1 MMDEPSRLPRRERT
15 AAARL
20 DLPVR
25 GWAIRGEEADMH
37 AAPAAVLK
45 HATGWSIA
53 WSILLILFGIFALAL
68 PWATTFAFAMIV
80 GWLLVFSGAVQVI
93 HAFQSKGIGHIV
105 WKLFVA
111 ALYVAIGFYFL
122 AYPLMGLVTMTLV
135 LAFFFFGEGLMDI
148 VEYIQN
154 RRLTGAGWILVDGI
168 VTLILGVMI
177 WRHWPASSFWVIGI
191 LIGISM
197 IMTGWTRL
205 MITLAAR
212 KLASH
217 FVG

>member
-1 MMDEPSRLPRRERT
+1 MY
-15 AAARL
+15 
-20 DLPVR
+20 
-25 GWAIRGEEADMH
+25 
-37 AAPAAVLK
+37 AAPAAILK

-53 WSILLILFGIFALAL
+53 WSILLMLFGVLALAL
-68 PWATTFAFAMIV
+68 PWATSFGFAMIV

-93 HAFQSKGIGHIV
+93 HAFQSKGIGHIL

-111 ALYVAIGFYFL
+111 LLYVVIGFYFL
-122 AYPLMGLVTMTLV
+122 AYPLMGLAAITLV
-135 LAFFFFGEGLMDI
+135 LAIFFFAEGITDI
-148 VEYIQN
+148 AEYIRN
-154 RRLTGAGWILVDGI
+154 RKLAGAGWILTDGI
-168 VTLILGVMI
+168 ITLLLSLMI
-177 WRHWPASSFWVIGI
+177 WRHWPVSSLWVFGI

-217 FVG
+217 FAI